1 MSSEQVP
8 FNNPEITRHQNAL
21 AMPGNIQTNNNT
33 ISNKFSLR
41 FLIITNIISGFI
53 GLGFHYLLMN
63 HSILE
68 QHEEG
73 KMWVQTGGDPCIE
86 CTNLAANCHQCD
98 SAEMGCNTYCY
109 TATDQAAC
117 LEADDTWCP
126 SFL

>member
-8 FNNPEITRHQNAL
+8 FNNPQITNNQNPL
-21 AMPGNIQTNNNT
+21 AMPGNIHPNNN

-68 QHEEG
+68 QHEGG

>member
-1 MSSEQVP
+1 MSNEQVP

-21 AMPGNIQTNNNT
+21 AMPGNIQTNNNK

-68 QHEEG
+68 QHEEN
-73 KMWVQTGGDPCIE
+73 E
-86 CTNLAANCHQCD
+86 
-98 SAEMGCNTYCY
+98 Y
-109 TATDQAAC
+109 
-117 LEADDTWCP
+117 
-126 SFL
+126 